1 MNHSKE
7 LEPMDSAE
15 IKILCVISTCSHEPF
30 SSILQKGTLPSWAL
44 NAKKIKVCTL
54 QCKYNSNVVRCI
66 DALRERT
73 RYKSKNLARF
83 GQVFDL
89 LLIPFMYFVP
99 RFRLHSETGGV
110 QHFEISIPEIL
121 TMYRWKYLA
130 AIKYFLEE
138 TDSDFIYTVNASCYV
153 NEDKLFEYL
162 ENKDIDYGGSLA
174 DDPKFK
180 LPFISGAN
188 RLISR
193 ETAKIIWSNKNHW
206 PTYVLEDVGLGRLTR
221 RLGIIPED
229 MPTLNIASEF
239 DLAQVSAHQLENN
252 FHFRLKSF
260 SNSGEKR
267 NRRVDVKLFNILRE
281 RLESNK
287 NT

>member
-1 MNHSKE
+1 
-7 LEPMDSAE
+7 MDSAE

-30 SSILQKGTLPSWAL
+30 CSILQKGTLPSWAL

-54 QCKYNSNVVRCI
+54 QCKYNSNVVRSI
-66 DALRERT
+66 DALRERI

-130 AIKYFLEE
+130 AFKYFLEE

-153 NEDKLFEYL
+153 NEDKLFEFL
-162 ENKDIDYGGSLA
+162 ENKDIEYGGSLA

-180 LPFISGAN
+180 MPFISGAN

-193 ETAKIIWSNKNHW
+193 ET
-206 PTYVLEDVGLGRLTR
+206 VLEDVGLGRLTR
-221 RLGIIPED
+221 RLGISPED